1 MHSKY
6 LKLLIS
12 PFKDKFKL
20 QRKVNTL
27 ELQKKELEVI
37 LHSRISETLM
47 RTLENQDEVERL
59 TRENQ
64 RLRKK
69 VKEMKGVR

>member
-1 MHSKY
+1 MRL

-20 QRKVNTL
+20 QRKLNTVEL
-27 ELQKKELEVI
+27 EKKELELIIQSKV
-37 LHSRISETLM
+37 SETLM
-47 RTLENQDEVERL
+47 NTLSNQEEVDRL

-69 VKEMKGVR
+69 VKEIRNEK

>member
-1 MHSKY
+1 MKI

-27 ELQKKELEVI
+27 ELEKKELEIIIQSKV
-37 LHSRISETLM
+37 SETLM
-47 RTLENQDEVERL
+47 NTLSNQEEVERL

-64 RLRKK
+64 RLRRK
-69 VKEMKGVR
+69 VKEIRNEK

>member
-1 MHSKY
+1 MKI

-12 PFKDKFKL
+12 PLKDKFKL

-27 ELQKKELEVI
+27 ELEKKELELIIQSKV
-37 LHSRISETLM
+37 SETLM
-47 RTLENQDEVERL
+47 NTLSNQEEVERL

-69 VKEMKGVR
+69 VKEIRNEK

>member
-1 MHSKY
+1 MKL

-27 ELQKKELEVI
+27 ELEKKELEIIIQSKV
-37 LHSRISETLM
+37 SETLM
-47 RTLENQDEVERL
+47 NTLSNQEEVERL

-64 RLRKK
+64 RLRRK
-69 VKEMKGVR
+69 VKEIRNEK

>member
-1 MHSKY
+1 MKY

>member
-1 MHSKY
+1 MKL

-27 ELQKKELEVI
+27 ELEKKELEIIIQSKV
-37 LHSRISETLM
+37 SETLM
-47 RTLENQDEVERL
+47 NTLSNQEEVERL

-69 VKEMKGVR
+69 VKEIRNEK